1 MKKKSGHRR
10 RTKIVRKSRKNL
22 RRTIKRK
29 SSGKSRR
36 RPTRRYSLVQR
47 GGEKDIK
54 LGNAEFVLAVMY
66 DKKNMLGYAAELYK
80 RAGDNG
86 VVPALYNLAVMYSKG
101 QGVEKNEEEA
111 ARLYR
116 IAGYNGDADAEFNL
130 GVIYENG
137 EGVEKD
143 LNKAMAYYRS
153 SANNPTSTEDS
164 AITAN
169 SKYLKMLEGL
179 QSEFNEKKINP

>member
-10 RTKIVRKSRKNL
+10 RIKVVRRSRKNL
-22 RRTIKRK
+22 RRTNKRK
-29 SSGKSRR
+29 SLGKGRR
-36 RPTRRYSLVQR
+36 RPTRRYSRVQR

-54 LGNAEFVLAVMY
+54 LGNVEFVLAAMY

-86 VVPALYNLAVMYSKG
+86 VVSALYNLADMYSNG
-101 QGVEKNEEEA
+101 EGVEKNEEEA

-116 IAGYNGDADAEFNL
+116 IAGYNGHGDAEFNL

-153 SANNPTSTEDS
+153 SANNPSSTEDS
-164 AITAN
+164 AKTAN

-179 QSEFNEKKINP
+179 QREFNEKK